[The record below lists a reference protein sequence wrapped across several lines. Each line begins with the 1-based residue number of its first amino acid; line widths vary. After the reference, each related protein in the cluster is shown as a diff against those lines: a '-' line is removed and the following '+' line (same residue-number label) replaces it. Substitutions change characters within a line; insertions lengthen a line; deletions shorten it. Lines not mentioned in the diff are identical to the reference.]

1 MHTVYLDSHGLFVTP
16 YMAVNCFYQY
26 KDTGYTGSGDLLH
39 YDLILS
45 NYTCDDS
52 PSK

>member
-1 MHTVYLDSHGLFVTP
+1 MHTVYLDTHGLFVTP
-16 YMAVNCFYQY
+16 YTAV
-26 KDTGYTGSGDLLH
+26 KTGYAGAGALFHDG
-39 YDLILS
+39 LILS

>member
-1 MHTVYLDSHGLFVTP
+1 MHTVYLDTHGLFVTP
-16 YMAVNCFYQY
+16 YTVV
-26 KDTGYTGSGDLLH
+26 KTGYAGAGALFHDG
-39 YDLILS
+39 LILS